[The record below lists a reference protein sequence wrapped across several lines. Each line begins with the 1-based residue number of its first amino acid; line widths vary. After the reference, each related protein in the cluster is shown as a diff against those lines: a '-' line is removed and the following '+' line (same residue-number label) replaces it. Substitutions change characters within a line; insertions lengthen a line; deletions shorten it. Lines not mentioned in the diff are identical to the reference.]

1 MTDSINVIARPTIA
15 KVGDAEGFQSA
26 LATFSGAYQ
35 ASATALATMLAY
47 AHHAWHTKADFD
59 PQNRIR
65 AAVHLPKDAGARFDR
80 LLNAIKR
87 DKPEGSPAKA
97 AISFANEAV
106 ASFYREGTKL
116 SKARADAS
124 RKARVEKATAALK
137 AEREA
142 GKAEEAEVPAL
153 PDFCLIGPEL
163 VLECSAAEFSE
174 LKGYLATIREAIAEQ
189 DRSNVRQSSKLE
201 RVA

>member
-1 MTDSINVIARPTIA
+1 MTDSINVVARPTIA

-59 PQNRIR
+59 PQNQIR

-97 AISFANEAV
+97 AVSFANEAV

-116 SKARADAS
+116 SKARAEAS

-142 GKAEEAEVPAL
+142 GKAEVPAL

-163 VLECSAAEFSE
+163 VLECSAAEFAE

-189 DRSNVRQSSKLE
+189 GRSNVRQSAKLE
-201 RVA
+201 RAA